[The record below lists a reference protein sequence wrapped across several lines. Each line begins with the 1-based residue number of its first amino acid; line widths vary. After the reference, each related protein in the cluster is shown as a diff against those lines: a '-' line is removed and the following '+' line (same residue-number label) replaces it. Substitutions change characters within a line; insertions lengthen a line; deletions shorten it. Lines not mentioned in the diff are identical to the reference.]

1 MNINDRAKKQEKFD
15 PFEKLQQCTDGFVV
29 VGYIKDTHEKFAH
42 FYAKDNACKDAL
54 TFFGHPVETWM
65 DFTSDGEEEE

>member
-1 MNINDRAKKQEKFD
+1 MKFNDRTNKENEQN
-15 PFEKLQQCTDGFVV
+15 PFHSLEECTDGFLV
-29 VGYIKDTHEKFAH
+29 VGYIKETHEKFAH

-65 DFTSDGEEEE
+65 DFTSGGEEEE